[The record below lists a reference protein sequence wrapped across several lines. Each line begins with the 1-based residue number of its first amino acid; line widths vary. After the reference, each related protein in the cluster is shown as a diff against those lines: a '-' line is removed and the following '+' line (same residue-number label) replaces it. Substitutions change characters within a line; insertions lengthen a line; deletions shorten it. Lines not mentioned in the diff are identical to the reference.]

1 MDRLLLTQ
9 LPAVLA
15 VARTRSFA
23 KAAAELGIGASA
35 VSHAIRAAELRLG
48 APLFSRTTRSVSLTE
63 AGETF
68 VAAASDAFDAIDTA
82 ADQVRAAQGDISG
95 LLRINA
101 PHVALHLGLTSILM
115 EMTRRHPGLMVEIIA
130 DDKLSDVVAEGFDA
144 GIRLG
149 EMIAQDMVAVRMT
162 PPLRAVMVASPRY
175 LEQRGTPQKID
186 DLADHNCIG
195 YRLLG
200 SGAIYDWDIRDAD
213 REVKAPVSG
222 TTRVSDSEY
231 ARVLALAGMG
241 IAYLFDA
248 QIVDELAKG
257 NLVEILPQAS
267 IMEPGLFLY
276 FPRRA
281 SEASK
286 LRAFVDVIRANLGK
300 APQRPVPAVPRL

>member
-1 MDRLLLTQ
+1 MDRFLLPQ

-35 VSHAIRAAELRLG
+35 VSHAIRTAELRLG

-63 AGETF
+63 AGEMF
-68 VAAASDAFDAIDTA
+68 VVAASEAFDAIDA
-82 ADQVRAAQGDISG
+82 AAERVRAAQGDIAG

-101 PHVALHLGLTSILM
+101 PHVALHMGMTPILA
-115 EMTRRHPGLMVEIIA
+115 EMARRHPNLTVEVIA
-130 DDKLSDVVAEGFDA
+130 DDKLSDVVGEGFDA

-162 PPLRAVMVASPRY
+162 QPCRAIMVASPRY
-175 LEQRGTPQKID
+175 LEQHGTPREIA
-186 DLADHNCIG
+186 DLAGHNCIG

-200 SGAIYDWDIRDAD
+200 SGAVYDWDLRDGD

-222 TTRVSDSEY
+222 TTRVSDSDY
-231 ARVLALAGMG
+231 ARILALAGVG
-241 IAYLFDA
+241 IAYIFDA
-248 QIVDELAKG
+248 QVRDELAEG
-257 NLVEILPQAS
+257 SLVEVLSQAS
-267 IMEPGLFLY
+267 ITEPGLFLY

-286 LRAFVDVIRANLGK
+286 LRAFVDVVRANLGK
-300 APQRPVPAVPRL
+300 TS